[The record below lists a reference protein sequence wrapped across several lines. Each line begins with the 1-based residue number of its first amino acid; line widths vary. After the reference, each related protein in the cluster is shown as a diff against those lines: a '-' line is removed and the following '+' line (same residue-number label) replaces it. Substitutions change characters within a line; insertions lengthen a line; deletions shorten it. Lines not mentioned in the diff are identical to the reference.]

1 MQILLVA
8 QAVATIF
15 MTGIIW
21 FVQVVHYPLMASVGV
36 EGYALYQRAHQRL
49 TTFVVAPPM
58 IVELLAAVALVVW
71 RPVNVPQWA
80 ACLGLVL
87 VGLIW
92 TSTAVLQIPAHRRL
106 AEEFDVAVHR
116 RLVRGNWVRTV
127 LWSGRTALASWMLA
141 RGSGLT

>member
-1 MQILLVA
+1 M
-8 QAVATIF
+8 F
-15 MTGIIW
+15 MTGVIW

-58 IVELLAAVALVVW
+58 IVELLTAAALVVW

-80 ACLGLVL
+80 AWLGLVL
-87 VGLIW
+87 VGLVW
-92 TSTAVLQIPAHRRL
+92 TSTAMLQIPAHQRL
-106 AEEFDVAVHR
+106 ATRFDADVHR

-127 LWSGRTALASWMLA
+127 LWSARTALASWMLV
-141 RGSGLT
+141 RGSGLM